1 MTVGEYEDALA
12 ALTDAEF
19 NDLQH
24 RFGGHQHRTRN
35 RKQLVQEFA
44 ANPHMERPL
53 CLHLGLKTEAE
64 KLTEAALSMA
74 RLAVVVSLVALLI
87 AVVALFVGRG
97 S

>member
-1 MTVGEYEDALA
+1 MKVGEYEEALDG
-12 ALTDAEF
+12 LSDAEF
-19 NDLQH
+19 NDLRL
-24 RFGGHQHRTRN
+24 RFGAHLHRSRN
-35 RKQLVQEFA
+35 RKQMVEEFA

-74 RLAVVVSLVALLI
+74 RLAVVVSLVALLV
-87 AVVALFVGRG
+87 AVVALFVVRG